1 MKTPKEQKQI
11 VVAKAEQNPKELKNS
26 ACCGPTCCSSSNKK
40 ESVGKEK

>member
-11 VVAKAEQNPKELKNS
+11 VVAKDEQSTKELKNS
-26 ACCGPTCCSSSNKK
+26 DCCGPTCCSSSNKK